1 MNGEVYWYFLN
12 GHLKE
17 HLNPPSDPSSV
28 TFATIRTTDIGY
40 KQVRAEIIV
49 CVEGNYMKPKIF
61 ISEQYTTPK
70 QFRDH
75 IETYVKSILTTQR
88 QITDWTGTQQRK
100 STKKRV
106 NPKRSRSKKR

>member
-1 MNGEVYWYFLN
+1 MDGEVYWYFLN
-12 GHLKE
+12 GHLKQ

-61 ISEQYTTPK
+61 ISESYSTPK
-70 QFRDH
+70 QFRDT
-75 IETYVKSILTTQR
+75 IETYVKSVLTAQR
-88 QITDWTGTQQRK
+88 RITDWTGTQQRK
-100 STKKRV
+100 SSKKRI
-106 NPKRSRSKKR
+106 KIKRSKKR